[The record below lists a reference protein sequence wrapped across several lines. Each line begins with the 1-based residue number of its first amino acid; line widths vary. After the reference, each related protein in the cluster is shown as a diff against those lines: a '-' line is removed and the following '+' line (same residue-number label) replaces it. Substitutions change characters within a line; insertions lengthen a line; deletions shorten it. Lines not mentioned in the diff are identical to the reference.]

1 MSTLATGLGLG
12 LILISWVLVIGGGCD
27 SDSDGCVKERVMFVT
42 QGLKQ
47 EVSLRPAELDAVLFV
62 CTLCLSLSSEARMV
76 SSLLID
82 TCSSHHIIVL
92 SRSQRLSDWTSKM
105 TQLLTHKAA
114 LWDARRVSVE
124 DNSRRGWHCKPKG
137 PSYL

>member
-27 SDSDGCVKERVMFVT
+27 SDPDGCVKERVMFVT

-47 EVSLRPAELDAVLFV
+47 EVSLRPAELDAVLSL

-76 SSLLID
+76 SSLLI
-82 TCSSHHIIVL
+82 TP
-92 SRSQRLSDWTSKM
+92 RAQ
-105 TQLLTHKAA
+105 
-114 LWDARRVSVE
+114 
-124 DNSRRGWHCKPKG
+124 
-137 PSYL
+137 